1 MFFINGKFNQ
11 TFRYYDMYKKLG
23 IVSVTGKSNQQA
35 IEALDAG
42 DIFALYSTRYGYLGV
57 GRVVEPAGRF
67 EDIEMHQGG
76 LLIER
81 DDYPF
86 KEIRRINPHFGR
98 EEYALRAE
106 WLALVPE
113 LEDGIFEEGLFVGRR
128 PVELLKDERTKKWL
142 MENFN
147 LNMDI

>member
-1 MFFINGKFNQ
+1 MYFINGKFNQ

-35 IEALDAG
+35 IEALETG
-42 DIFALYSTRYGYLGV
+42 DVFALYSTSYGYLGV
-57 GRVVEPAGRF
+57 GRVVEAACPF
-67 EDIEMHQGG
+67 EEIEMHQGG
-76 LLIER
+76 LLIEH

-86 KEIRRINPHFGR
+86 REIRRINPHFGK

-113 LEDGIFEEGLFVGRR
+113 LEDGMVDDDLFVGKR
-128 PVELLKDERTKKWL
+128 PVEILKDARTKQWL
-142 MENFN
+142 IENFN
-147 LNMDI
+147 LNIEI